1 MAREAETLEK
11 LLLNIE
17 KRTASVGII
26 GLGYA
31 GLPLALEFIR
41 AGFVVRGFDLDPHV
55 PRTHKMREYDL
66 KMASVPLA
74 QRNLKKY
81 DGVLISTD
89 HSSHDYR
96 FIVKHSTLVVDSRN
110 ATGKMRSSKII
121 RA

>member
-1 MAREAETLEK
+1 
-11 LLLNIE
+11 
-17 KRTASVGII
+17 
-26 GLGYA
+26 
-31 GLPLALEFIR
+31 
-41 AGFVVRGFDLDPHV
+41 
-55 PRTHKMREYDL
+55 MREYDL

-110 ATGKMRSSKII
+110 ATGKMRSSKIVQ
-121 RA
+121 A